1 MSASDFTLFDSPQN
15 VTAENHA
22 GPTALM
28 WAAFKNQADIV
39 RNLIEGGADLDEIDD
54 IGHGP
59 CHYAS
64 IAGANDALKV
74 LLDAGADINKRAEIR
89 HGDGSEVCTC
99 DCHEESR
106 GETPLHFAAMNGRAE
121 TVVLLLACGANIDEK
136 TWSKKTAGHYALEG
150 MLYV

>member
-1 MSASDFTLFDSPQN
+1 MAASDFSLFNSPQD

-22 GPTALM
+22 GPTALV

-39 RNLIEGGADLDEIDD
+39 LNLIEGGADLDEIDD

-74 LLDAGADINKRAEIR
+74 LIDAGADANKRAEIR

-99 DCHEESR
+99 DAMKRAKGRRHYISR
-106 GETPLHFAAMNGRAE
+106 R
-121 TVVLLLACGANIDEK
+121 
-136 TWSKKTAGHYALEG
+136 
-150 MLYV
+150 